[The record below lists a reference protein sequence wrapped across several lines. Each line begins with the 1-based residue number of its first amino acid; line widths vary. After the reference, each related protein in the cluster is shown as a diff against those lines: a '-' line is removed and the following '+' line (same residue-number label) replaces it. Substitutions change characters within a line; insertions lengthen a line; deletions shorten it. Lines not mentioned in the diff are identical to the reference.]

1 MSNLKKFDS
10 KGNFDEFSNDIDY
23 VKRNVGNVAVS
34 IYKNNEGSIFAT
46 DANGNIIIERIIKYT
61 IYTLSYVDSNGNNVI
76 GTMKIFFKDN
86 TVFTNQDGNPDGYWY
101 SIIGMSPFAIKEF
114 K

>member
-1 MSNLKKFDS
+1 MSKSRRFDQ
-10 KGNFDEFSNDIDY
+10 KGNFEEFSNDIDY
-23 VKRNVGNVAVS
+23 VKVNVQSVAVS

-46 DANGNIIIERIIKYT
+46 DANGNIIIERLVKRT
-61 IYTLSYVDSNGNNVI
+61 VYTLPYIDSNGNNVI